1 MWEEWKKER
10 KRKKGGRKPH
20 LRYYRLFVQCGCAG
34 WQRGLCVYYK
44 SMELFLTLCV
54 WCVSNCDG
62 KERGRRGGLWKQ
74 SAKPKRKWRG
84 GCACTVH
91 THRHTRQR
99 AKATCQH
106 GNKRGCGLGHHL
118 ICCVCVCERTVGRSV
133 GRSLS
138 SGGWEKLTNNNNV
151 GRRSVAGMMCVKF
164 ASWWMG
170 GWKDGAAKQHP
181 RTEKKKK
188 RKEIKGTEYT
198 HPAPTYVV
206 RYYPAIVVHS
216 VEI

>member
-1 MWEEWKKER
+1 MWEEWKKERKKER

-91 THRHTRQR
+91 THTDTHGKEQRQH
-99 AKATCQH
+99 ANMGTKEGVDWA
-106 GNKRGCGLGHHL
+106 
-118 ICCVCVCERTVGRSV
+118 IISSVVYVCVRERSV
-133 GRSLS
+133 GRY
-138 SGGWEKLTNNNNV
+138 
-151 GRRSVAGMMCVKF
+151 RRV
-164 ASWWMG
+164 
-170 GWKDGAAKQHP
+170 DGKN
-181 RTEKKKK
+181 
-188 RKEIKGTEYT
+188 
-198 HPAPTYVV
+198 
-206 RYYPAIVVHS
+206 
-216 VEI
+216 

>member
-1 MWEEWKKER
+1 
-10 KRKKGGRKPH
+10 
-20 LRYYRLFVQCGCAG
+20 
-34 WQRGLCVYYK
+34 
-44 SMELFLTLCV
+44 MELFLTLCV

-74 SAKPKRKWRG
+74 SANQRENDEEDAR
-84 GCACTVH
+84 AQCTH
-91 THRHTRQR
+91 TDTHGKEQRQH
-99 AKATCQH
+99 ANMGTKEGVDWA
-106 GNKRGCGLGHHL
+106 
-118 ICCVCVCERTVGRSV
+118 IISSVVYVCVRERSV

-170 GWKDGAAKQHP
+170 GWMDGAAKQHP

-206 RYYPAIVVHS
+206 RYYPAIVVYS
-216 VEI
+216 VEIQH